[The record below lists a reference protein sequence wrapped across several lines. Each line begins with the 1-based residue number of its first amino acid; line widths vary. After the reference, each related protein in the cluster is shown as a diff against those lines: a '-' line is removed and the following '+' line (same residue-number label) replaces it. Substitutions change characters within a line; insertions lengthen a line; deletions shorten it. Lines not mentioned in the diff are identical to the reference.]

1 MEVAYHTQAER
12 ELLERVAYYR
22 DVSPALGFQARDE
35 LKTVIGRIAAN
46 PRRYHFISP
55 RHRRANL
62 KQFPCHILYEEMLD
76 GSARILVVRHDQRHP
91 SFGLKRK

>member
-1 MEVAYHTQAER
+1 MEVTYHKHAEQ
-12 ELLERVAYYR
+12 ELLEVVAYYG
-22 DVSPALGFQARDE
+22 DISPALGIQVRDE
-35 LKTVIGRIAAN
+35 LNAVIGRIAAN

-62 KQFPCHILYEEMLD
+62 KQFPYHILYEELLD
-76 GSARILVVRHDQRHP
+76 GGARVLVVRHDRRHP

>member
-1 MEVAYHTQAER
+1 MEVAYHTQAEP
-12 ELLERVAYYR
+12 ELLERVAYYG

-62 KQFPCHILYEEMLD
+62 KQFPYHISYEEMLD